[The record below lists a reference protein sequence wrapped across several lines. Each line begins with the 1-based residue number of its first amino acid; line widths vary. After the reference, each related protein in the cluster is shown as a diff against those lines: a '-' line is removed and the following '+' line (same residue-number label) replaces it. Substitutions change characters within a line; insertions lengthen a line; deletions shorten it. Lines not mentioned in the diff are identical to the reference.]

1 MGNALKKFALNKTT
15 VTILGIIAG
24 VAVLVIGYT
33 VRTNTN
39 TSLIS
44 AYYVTQTVG
53 SNKQLNESMIKKTR
67 VNASLLETN
76 KDLVTDLSQIRDSN
90 GEFFF
95 VNYGYT
101 LTEGSLITKTSLIA
115 KENKSDEKLYHN
127 LKDGETIFK
136 IDVDLDS
143 THGNAI
149 QKGNAMD
156 IYVEGSNNG
165 EVIYT
170 KFIENLKV
178 IDVVDNQWATTKDK
192 KNSESNSMA
201 PRYLVTAVNEE
212 LFVLLSNITK
222 VDDYSFKLV
231 PEDTRKPYI
240 ENSEARVVNVNI
252 KNIVE
257 AKTSYTN

>member
-1 MGNALKKFALNKTT
+1 MGNVLKKFALNKTT

-53 SNKQLNESMIKKTR
+53 SNVQLNESMIKKTR
-67 VNASLLETN
+67 INASLIDTN
-76 KDLVTDLSQIRDSN
+76 KDLVTDLSQIRDKN
-90 GEFFF
+90 GEFFY
-95 VNYGYT
+95 VNYGHT
-101 LTEGSLITKTSLIA
+101 LTEGSLITKSALIA

-143 THGNAI
+143 THAKAI

-192 KNSESNSMA
+192 NSAESNGMS
-201 PRYLVTAVNEE
+201 PRYLITAVNEE
-212 LFVLLSNITK
+212 MFQLLSNITL
-222 VDDYSFKLV
+222 VDGYSFKLV
-231 PEDTRKPYI
+231 PEDTRKPFI
-240 ENSEARVVNVNI
+240 ENSEPTIVNTNI
-252 KNIVE
+252 KNIIE
-257 AKTSYTN
+257 AHTSYTN